1 MTEIEGRLPEVRTKD
16 PSILPSPCSGE
27 PVARPERSG
36 GAVILNGVHTR
47 GPGFVGP
54 DNELRRTKQ
63 ILITTF
69 MSSAPQRTHDTASMS
84 RARSGAGRKGAVERG
99 KSPPP
104 DIDCAAGPQSTIGHP
119 RSLPAPRYPVNSQR
133 RYPAEPELPSVT
145 RFTTTRGS
153 APQGR
158 GHGPVCQT
166 ASCAGSSPV
175 DPDPPLPIS
184 TRTNRRFP
192 R

>member
-27 PVARPERSG
+27 PVARPEWSG
-36 GAVILNGVHTR
+36 GAVILNGGHTQ

-54 DNELRRTKQ
+54 GNELRRTKQ

-69 MSSAPQRTHDTASMS
+69 MSSAPIRTHDTASMS
-84 RARSGAGRKGAVERG
+84 RARSGAGRKGTFERG
-99 KSPPP
+99 DSFLP
-104 DIDCAAGPQSTIGHP
+104 DIDRAAGPQSTIGHP
-119 RSLPAPRYPVNSQR
+119 RSLPAPRYPVNSR
-133 RYPAEPELPSVT
+133 LRYPAEPELPPET
-145 RFTTTRGS
+145 RFTATHGS

-158 GHGPVCQT
+158 RKGSVCQT
-166 ASCAGSSPV
+166 GSCAGSSPV
-175 DPDPPLPIS
+175 DPDPPPPIS